1 MLSFDKIRDYFNI
14 IKNSALFRR
23 FLFRE
28 QKNTSIFVA
37 VYAQLMIRYG

>member
-1 MLSFDKIRDYFNI
+1 MYHLTKIRDYFNI

-37 VYAQLMIRYG
+37 VYAQLMTRYE

>member
-28 QKNTSIFVA
+28 QKYKYIVA
-37 VYAQLMIRYG
+37 VYAQLMTRYE